1 MIRGQVETREAK
13 EDQMQERAG
22 MLQTFTGASR
32 TNLGTYQRRP
42 LNSENEQKT
51 KKEQRLDCRVEEVR
65 RKGDTSE
72 GKCQACTPGRLCIH
86 FSFSCFFFVSE
97 PSTTGQRSCSLKL
110 PRLALKQ
117 KRQLRTLPVQD
128 EVTFR

>member
-72 GKCQACTPGRLCIH
+72 GNVLEYLGMDFWLNLIAKLETKSACLIAMLL
-86 FSFSCFFFVSE
+86 FLCFF
-97 PSTTGQRSCSLKL
+97 
-110 PRLALKQ
+110 
-117 KRQLRTLPVQD
+117 
-128 EVTFR
+128 